1 MRRIENQE
9 LAFAD
14 LQYIG
19 FSSFSTIDSKRTEF
33 GHLHNIIRFSFYCFL
48 PQDHKSLMPMGGKK
62 YTLVIFFLEKVLPFP
77 PLSLFAPWNAT
88 LSIVVIYSSML
99 LQTNCEKRLVIVMI
113 PTLGYFFCLVCFCY
127 SDKEFCL

>member
-48 PQDHKSLMPMGGKK
+48 PQDHKSLMPMGGK
-62 YTLVIFFLEKVLPFP
+62 IHASDFFSGKSPSFPTPFP
-77 PLSLFAPWNAT
+77 LCTVECHAFHRCH
-88 LSIVVIYSSML
+88 
-99 LQTNCEKRLVIVMI
+99 LQFNVTSNKL
-113 PTLGYFFCLVCFCY
+113 
-127 SDKEFCL
+127 